1 MVDYSH
7 NTHPRK
13 TTELNTSHTHS
24 TISDYQRN
32 KQARKQSNI
41 CIKMK
46 DNPKKHSIDPSDD
59 GPRCDQQEEKQKKK
73 RKKKKIVVSA
83 SKKNESSL
91 VKSRHLYESAKQKW
105 LYPDEDSDYEVEVK
119 KSLRKSISALEN
131 DNDNNTGT
139 DDIKGEQDQ
148 EEKYSL
154 LAQANDALT
163 LLCIQKSEYNPKE
176 VFRLLRGGGYVARLS
191 QDVLR
196 YKLPS
201 DVINSDQPKVQHSTT
216 ALACPCRLY
225 DDALPKEDLNV
236 LINALC
242 PEDSSYWKDH
252 SYSVYPPTPYFSYA
266 FDLKDDTLKKL
277 GALGKYVQ
285 TIQRLSSNLPSKG
298 RESKKRIPQYAE
310 VWAHHR
316 PHCSGHQLH
325 FDSDNE
331 GRGEVKH
338 PLVSSILYLSEE
350 GCGGPSLMTDQ
361 RLGDTELAQNGW
373 LAYPKRNRLVVFDG
387 SVLHG
392 VIPGRGYVG
401 QRKRVTLMVALW
413 EDIRIREGDEPGAA
427 RPLPRV
433 NQQTK
438 SAPIPE
444 WYDKLTLT
452 TQDGKQKGKSTNP
465 TTEGLQHVPDQVE
478 PIRLGSVFTT
488 SSGKQIKEGRMPHY
502 DTVFQ
507 GF

>member
-1 MVDYSH
+1 M
-7 NTHPRK
+7 
-13 TTELNTSHTHS
+13 
-24 TISDYQRN
+24 
-32 KQARKQSNI
+32 
-41 CIKMK
+41 
-46 DNPKKHSIDPSDD
+46 PKKHSIDPSDD
-59 GPRCDQQEEKQKKK
+59 GPRCDQEEKQKKK
-73 RKKKKIVVSA
+73 KHKKTKKSA
-83 SKKNESSL
+83 SNESSL
-91 VKSRHLYESAKQKW
+91 VKARRLYESAKQKW
-105 LYPDEDSDYEVEVK
+105 LYPGEDPDYEIEVK
-119 KSLRKSISALEN
+119 KSLRKSMSTLEN
-131 DNDNNTGT
+131 DINTET
-139 DDIKGEQDQ
+139 DDAMKEEEDQ

-163 LLCIQKSEYNPKE
+163 LLCIQKAEYNPKE
-176 VFRLLRGGGYVARLS
+176 VYRLLRGGRYVARLS

-201 DVINSDQPKVQHSTT
+201 DVINSDPPEVQQTEVS
-216 ALACPCRLY
+216 CPCRIY

-242 PEDSSYWKDH
+242 PEDASYWTDH

-266 FDLKDDTLKKL
+266 FDLNDDTLKKL
-277 GALGKYVQ
+277 GALGKHVQ
-285 TIQRLSSNLPSKG
+285 TIQRLSSNLPSNTNGTKG
-298 RESKKRIPQYAE
+298 CESKKRIPQYAE

-338 PLVSSILYLSEE
+338 PLVSSIMYLSEE

-373 LAYPKRNRLVVFDG
+373 LAFPKRNRLVVFDG

-413 EDIRIREGDEPGAA
+413 EDIRIRKGDEPGAA

-444 WYDKLTLT
+444 WYEKLT
-452 TQDGKQKGKSTNP
+452 TQDGKQKGKSTNA

-488 SSGKQIKEGRMPHY
+488 SSGKNIKEGRMPHY

>member
-1 MVDYSH
+1 M
-7 NTHPRK
+7 
-13 TTELNTSHTHS
+13 
-24 TISDYQRN
+24 
-32 KQARKQSNI
+32 
-41 CIKMK
+41 
-46 DNPKKHSIDPSDD
+46 PKKHSIDPSDN
-59 GPRCDQQEEKQKKK
+59 GPRRDQEEKQKKK
-73 RKKKKIVVSA
+73 RQKKTKKSA
-83 SKKNESSL
+83 SNESSL
-91 VKSRHLYESAKQKW
+91 VKARRLYESAKQKW
-105 LYPDEDSDYEVEVK
+105 LYPGEDSEYEVEVK
-119 KSLRKSISALEN
+119 KSLRKSISTLEN
-131 DNDNNTGT
+131 DINTET
-139 DDIKGEQDQ
+139 DDAMKEEEDQ

-163 LLCIQKSEYNPKE
+163 LLCIQKTEYNPKE

-201 DVINSDQPKVQHSTT
+201 DVINSDQPEVQESTT
-216 ALACPCRLY
+216 AVSCPCRLY
-225 DDALPKEDLNV
+225 DDALPQEDLNV

-242 PEDSSYWKDH
+242 PEDASYWKDH

-266 FDLKDDTLKKL
+266 FDLKDDTLKNL
-277 GALGKYVQ
+277 GALGKLVQ
-285 TIQRLSSNLPSKG
+285 TIQRLSSDLPSNDNVTKG
-298 RESKKRIPQYAE
+298 CKSEKRIPQYAE

-338 PLVSSILYLSEE
+338 PLVSSIIYLSEE

-373 LAYPKRNRLVVFDG
+373 MAFPKRNRLVVFDG

-444 WYDKLTLT
+444 WYEKLT
-452 TQDGKQKGKSTNP
+452 TQDGKQKGKSTNAK
-465 TTEGLQHVPDQVE
+465 TEVPHHVPDQVA
-478 PIRLGSVFTT
+478 PIRLMSVFTT
-488 SSGKQIKEGRMPHY
+488 SSGKNIKEGRMPHY

>member
-1 MVDYSH
+1 M
-7 NTHPRK
+7 
-13 TTELNTSHTHS
+13 
-24 TISDYQRN
+24 
-32 KQARKQSNI
+32 
-41 CIKMK
+41 
-46 DNPKKHSIDPSDD
+46 PKKHSIDPSDN
-59 GPRCDQQEEKQKKK
+59 GPRRDQEEKQKKK
-73 RKKKKIVVSA
+73 RHKKTKKSA
-83 SKKNESSL
+83 NTESSL
-91 VKSRHLYESAKQKW
+91 VKARRLYESAKQKW
-105 LYPDEDSDYEVEVK
+105 LYPGADSDYEVEVK
-119 KSLRKSISALEN
+119 KSLKNSIITLEN
-131 DNDNNTGT
+131 DIDTES
-139 DDIKGEQDQ
+139 DDQ
-148 EEKYSL
+148 EETYSL

-163 LLCIQKSEYNPKE
+163 LLCIQKAEYNPKE
-176 VFRLLRGGGYVARLS
+176 VYRLLRGGGYVARLS

-201 DVINSDQPKVQHSTT
+201 DVINSDQPEVQESTT
-216 ALACPCRLY
+216 AVSCPCRLY
-225 DDALPKEDLNV
+225 DDALPKEDLHV

-242 PEDSSYWKDH
+242 PEDASYWKDH

-277 GALGKYVQ
+277 GALGKLVE
-285 TIQRLSSNLPSKG
+285 TIKRLSSDLPSNGNVTKG
-298 RESKKRIPQYAE
+298 RKSEKRIPQYAE

-361 RLGDTELAQNGW
+361 RLGDEELAQNGW
-373 LAYPKRNRLVVFDG
+373 LAFPKRNRLVVFDG

-438 SAPIPE
+438 SALIPE
-444 WYDKLTLT
+444 WYEKLT
-452 TQDGKQKGKSTNP
+452 TQDGKQKGKSTNAK
-465 TTEGLQHVPDQVE
+465 TEVLHHVPDQVA

-488 SSGKQIKEGRMPHY
+488 SSGKNIKEGRMPHY

>member
-1 MVDYSH
+1 M
-7 NTHPRK
+7 
-13 TTELNTSHTHS
+13 
-24 TISDYQRN
+24 
-32 KQARKQSNI
+32 
-41 CIKMK
+41 
-46 DNPKKHSIDPSDD
+46 PKKHSIDPSDN
-59 GPRCDQQEEKQKKK
+59 GPRREQEEKQKKK
-73 RKKKKIVVSA
+73 RQKKTKKSA
-83 SKKNESSL
+83 SNESSL
-91 VKSRHLYESAKQKW
+91 VKARRLYESAKQKW
-105 LYPDEDSDYEVEVK
+105 LYPGEDSEYEVEVK
-119 KSLRKSISALEN
+119 KSLRKSISTLEN
-131 DNDNNTGT
+131 DINTET
-139 DDIKGEQDQ
+139 DDAMKEEEDQ

-163 LLCIQKSEYNPKE
+163 LLCIQKTEYNPKE

-201 DVINSDQPKVQHSTT
+201 DVINSDQPEVQESTT
-216 ALACPCRLY
+216 AVSCPCRLY
-225 DDALPKEDLNV
+225 DDALPQEDLNV

-242 PEDSSYWKDH
+242 PEDASYWKDH

-277 GALGKYVQ
+277 GALGKLVQ
-285 TIQRLSSNLPSKG
+285 TIQRLSSDLPSNDNVTKG
-298 RESKKRIPQYAE
+298 CKSEKCIPQYAE

-338 PLVSSILYLSEE
+338 PLVSSIIYLSEE

-373 LAYPKRNRLVVFDG
+373 MAFPKRNRLVVFDG

-427 RPLPRV
+427 RPLPRA

-444 WYDKLTLT
+444 WYEKLT
-452 TQDGKQKGKSTNP
+452 TQDGKQKGKSTNAK
-465 TTEGLQHVPDQVE
+465 TEVPHHVPDQVA

-488 SSGKQIKEGRMPHY
+488 SSGKNIKEGRMPHY